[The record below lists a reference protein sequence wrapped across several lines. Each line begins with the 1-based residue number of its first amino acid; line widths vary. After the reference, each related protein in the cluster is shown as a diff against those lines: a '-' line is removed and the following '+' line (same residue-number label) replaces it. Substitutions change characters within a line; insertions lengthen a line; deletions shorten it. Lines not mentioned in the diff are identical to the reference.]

1 MGSDNATETRIDE
14 LLEMMTVEEKVAQL
28 GAVKASSLIVDG
40 ELDHDRAA
48 ELLEHGIGHITRLG
62 GDAGLSPSNVARATV
77 EIQQLLDERTR
88 LGIPAITHEEC
99 LSGYMGPEG
108 TTFPQ
113 SIGLASTWDPTLV
126 REVTTTIQAQLSAIG
141 ATQALSPVC
150 DVAKDLRWGRLE
162 ETFGEDPYLVGA
174 MATAYVAGLQ
184 SGADGVAA
192 TLKHFVGH
200 GRGAGGKNRSS
211 VAVGRRELREVDC
224 FPFEAAIRTAD
235 AASVMNAYH
244 DIDGVPCAN
253 NEWLLTDL
261 LRDTFEFDG
270 TVVAD
275 YNSIANLKTE
285 HGVARTNAGAAQQAL
300 TAGIDV
306 ELPATDCYDDLVGL
320 IERGDVPE
328 RTLDRSVRRVLRAK
342 VRAGLFDDPSVDT
355 TAVRTPFD
363 DDQPRT
369 IAKKA
374 ATESIVLLKNDDETL
389 PIDESDIDSVAI
401 VGPSA
406 DDGTELLGD
415 YAWAAHYVDAER
427 SIDCVTP
434 LGAIR
439 DRAET
444 AGISVRYEPGCS
456 TTGTDTSGI
465 KPAVAAAESAD
476 VTLSFVGARSA
487 VDFSE
492 GPTESGQTTPTSG
505 EGCDVTTLGLPGVQ
519 EELLER
525 IDQTDTVHIPV
536 IVSGRAHAIGEL
548 ADRVP
553 ALMYA
558 WLPGECGGKA
568 IDRLLFGDES
578 PSGHLPVSLP
588 QSVGQLPVAY
598 NRRPNS
604 ANERYVYTESSP
616 RFSFGHGCHYTAFD
630 YRNVALDQTAI
641 GPDERVTVEITVAN
655 EGKRS
660 GQDVIQLYVHAVSPV
675 VARPLQELVGFER
688 VKLNPGETKRI
699 SITVDATQFA
709 YYDASETFAVH
720 PGEYE
725 LRVGYDADSIAQ
737 SQTVEITGFREV
749 TTSERTYFSE
759 TTVASEREEKY

>member
-1 MGSDNATETRIDE
+1 MGSNNATETRIDE

-28 GAVKASSLIVDG
+28 GAVKASSLIEDG
-40 ELDHDRAA
+40 ELDHARAA
-48 ELLEHGIGHITRLG
+48 ALLEHGIGHITRLG
-62 GDAGLSPSNVARATV
+62 GDAGLSPSAVASATAA
-77 EIQQLLDERTR
+77 IQQLLDEKTR

-99 LSGYMGPEG
+99 LSGYMGPDG

-113 SIGLASTWDPTLV
+113 SIGLASTWDPALV
-126 REVTTTIQAQLSAIG
+126 EEVTSAIRAQLSAIG
-141 ATQALSPVC
+141 TTQALSPVC
-150 DVAKDLRWGRLE
+150 DVADDLRWGRLE

-174 MATAYVAGLQ
+174 MATAYVEGLQ
-184 SGADGVAA
+184 SGEDGVTA

-211 VAVGRRELREVDC
+211 VSVGRRELREVDC
-224 FPFEAAIRTAD
+224 FPFEAAIRTAG
-235 AASVMNAYH
+235 AGSVMNAYH

-275 YNSIANLKTE
+275 YNSVANLKTE
-285 HGVARTNAGAAQQAL
+285 HGVASTKTNAAQQAL

-306 ELPATDCYDDLVGL
+306 ELPATDCYDELVAL
-320 IERGDVPE
+320 IEGGDLSE
-328 RTLDRSVRRVLRAK
+328 RTLDRSVRRVLREK
-342 VRAGLFDDPSVDT
+342 IRAGLFDDPSVDT
-355 TAVRTPFD
+355 TAARKPFD
-363 DDQPRT
+363 ADHPGE
-369 IAKKA
+369 IARRA
-374 ATESIVLLKNDDETL
+374 ATESIVLLKNDEETL
-389 PIDESDIDSVAI
+389 PIDESTIDSMAV

-434 LGAIR
+434 LAAIR
-439 DRAET
+439 DRAEA
-444 AGISVRYEPGCS
+444 AGIAVQYEPGCS

-465 KPAVAAAESAD
+465 EPAVAAAGAAD

-487 VDFSE
+487 VDFSD
-492 GPTESGQTTPTSG
+492 GPSGAGETIPTSG
-505 EGCDVTTLGLPGVQ
+505 EGCDVTSLGLPGVQ
-519 EELLER
+519 EALLER

-553 ALMYA
+553 ALIYA
-558 WLPGECGGKA
+558 WLPGEYGGIA
-568 IDRLLFGDES
+568 IDSVLFGDES

-588 QSVGQLPVAY
+588 RSVGQLPVAY

-604 ANERYVYTESSP
+604 ATERYVHTESSP
-616 RFSFGHGCHYTAFD
+616 RFPFGHGCHYTAFD
-630 YRNVALDQTAI
+630 VRNIDVDTTTI
-641 GPDERVTVEITVAN
+641 GPDETVTVECTIAN
-655 EGKRS
+655 EGNRA
-660 GQDVIQLYVHAVSPV
+660 GDDVVQLYVHAVSPA
-675 VARPLQELVGFER
+675 VARPIQELVGFAR
-688 VKLNPGETKRI
+688 VTLDPGDAKRI
-699 SITVDATQFA
+699 AITVDATQFA
-709 YYDASETFAVH
+709 YYDATETFAVH

-725 LRVGYDADSIAQ
+725 LRIGYDADSIAQ
-737 SQTVEITGFREV
+737 SKTIEITDFREV
-749 TTSERTYFSE
+749 ASSERTYFSE
-759 TTVASEREEKY
+759 TSVAPEREGEY